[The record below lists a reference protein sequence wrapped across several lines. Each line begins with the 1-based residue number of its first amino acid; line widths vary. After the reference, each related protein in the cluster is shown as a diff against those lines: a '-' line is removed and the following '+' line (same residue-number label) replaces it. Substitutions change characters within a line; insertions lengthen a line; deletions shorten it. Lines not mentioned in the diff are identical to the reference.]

1 MMQRLML
8 PLQKLLNKL
17 NRSIKSLE
25 EQIEKKY
32 RKNRTIKKQNT
43 TQKRKIKENRQEKN
57 KKSKP
62 TKKAQSG
69 K

>member
-1 MMQRLML
+1 MF
-8 PLQKLLNKL
+8 PLQKLLNKR
-17 NRSIKSLE
+17 NSYIKSLE

-32 RKNRTIKKQNT
+32 GKNRTFKKQNT
-43 TQKRKIKENRQEKN
+43 AQKRKSKQNRHKKN